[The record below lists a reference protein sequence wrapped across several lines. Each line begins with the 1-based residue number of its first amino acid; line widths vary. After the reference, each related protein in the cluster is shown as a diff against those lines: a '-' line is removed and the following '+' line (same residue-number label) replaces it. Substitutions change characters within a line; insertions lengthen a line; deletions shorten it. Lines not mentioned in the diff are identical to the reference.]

1 MNNPLLY
8 LAASGCI
15 TCTILS
21 GVTNKPVAFQVAGAL
36 FGIGYCIQDNSLK
49 KFQELDNEQANL
61 TKKIEFLLKQIAD
74 AETDLE
80 LNQQEHQQKLE
91 KLTAEYQEQWQQ
103 REAELLTQQ
112 QEIEKLTEA
121 EQQKLEENIAAA
133 NEDLE
138 QDKQSFLKEQAEII
152 QQYESKI
159 ELLDSEL
166 DELRSLLA
174 QYEAP
179 ALPEGSSFEVVIA
192 RRCME
197 LLLRKRVVCE
207 YKGAAVD
214 EQGYVVARLKP
225 VDGGQKA
232 IEKWANHLHIEMD
245 LAEAP
250 KFVTLRGA
258 VQVWLKPQEMVR
270 LPAVAPFDRHPGEA
284 PPNLRLVRNEASPEI
299 QPPQRLQEASTE
311 FDERLERFVE
321 PSAKLPPYGAIR
333 QIERDWV
340 GYLWIYHDPP
350 VRNQKHLILRVWGY
364 KSGDGDGFQSA
375 RSRLHQILKDA
386 GITPRTWNRR
396 GSDEQ

>member
-21 GVTNKPVAFQVAGAL
+21 GVSNKSTAFQMAGVL
-36 FGIGYCIQDNSLK
+36 FGVSYCIQDKSLK
-49 KFQELDNEQANL
+49 KFSELKNQQTDLAE
-61 TKKIEFLLKQIAD
+61 KIEFLLKEVDSTEKCLQSKQ
-74 AETDLE
+74 E
-80 LNQQEHQQKLE
+80 EHQAELE
-91 KLTAEYQEQWQQ
+91 RLTAEYQGQWQQ
-103 REAELLTQQ
+103 REAELLIQQ
-112 QEIEKLTEA
+112 QQIEKLTET
-121 EQQKLEENIAAA
+121 EQQKLQENIEAA
-133 NEDLE
+133 NEELE
-138 QDKQSFLKEQAEII
+138 RDKQDFLKEQAEVI
-152 QQYESKI
+152 QQYESKV
-159 ELLDSEL
+159 ELLESEL

-179 ALPEGSSFEVVIA
+179 ALPEGSSFEIVIA

-207 YKGAAVD
+207 FKGAAVD

-225 VDGGQKA
+225 IDGGQKA

-270 LPAVAPFDRHPGEA
+270 LPAVAPFDVPPGEGS
-284 PPNLRLVRNEASPEI
+284 PNLRLVRNEASPETI
-299 QPPQRLQEASTE
+299 APQRIQEVSTE
-311 FDERLERFVE
+311 FDERLERFTE

-340 GYLWIYHDPP
+340 GFLWIYHDPP
-350 VRNQKHLILRVWGY
+350 VRNQKHIILRVWGY

-375 RSRLHQILKDA
+375 RARLHTILKDA
-386 GITPRTWNRR
+386 GITPRSWKRKGT
-396 GSDEQ
+396 DEQ

>member
-8 LAASGCI
+8 LAAGGCI
-15 TCTILS
+15 VCTVVS
-21 GVTNKPVAFQVAGAL
+21 GVASKPTAFQIAGAL
-36 FGIGYCIQDNSLK
+36 FGASYCIQDKSFK
-49 KFQELDNEQANL
+49 KFQELKNQQANL
-61 TKKIEFLLKQIAD
+61 VEKIELLQQQISNTEKSLQLKQR
-74 AETDLE
+74 
-80 LNQQEHQQKLE
+80 EHQCELE
-91 KLTAEYQEQWQQ
+91 RLTAEHQEQWQQ

-112 QEIEKLTEA
+112 QEIEKLAKTEQ
-121 EQQKLEENIAAA
+121 ERLQESIEAA
-133 NEDLE
+133 NEELQ
-138 QDKQSFLKEQAEII
+138 QDKEDFLKEQAEVT
-152 QQYESKI
+152 QRYESKL
-159 ELLDSEL
+159 ELLESEL

-179 ALPEGSSFEVVIA
+179 ALPEGSSFEIVIA

-207 YKGAAVD
+207 FKGAAVD
-214 EQGYVVARLKP
+214 EQGFVVARLKP
-225 VDGGQKA
+225 TDGGQKV

-250 KFVTLRGA
+250 KFQTLRGA

-270 LPAVAPFDRHPGEA
+270 LPAVAPFDLPPGEA
-284 PPNLRLVRNEASPEI
+284 PPNLRLVKSEALPETI
-299 QPPQRLQEASTE
+299 APQRVQETSTE

-340 GYLWIYHDPP
+340 GFLWIYHDPP
-350 VRNQKHLILRVWGY
+350 IRNQKHIILRVYGY

-375 RSRLHQILKDA
+375 RSRLHTILKDA

-396 GSDEQ
+396 GTDEQ